1 MHGTPQDPER
11 YTLGEETKAHELF
24 VEHYEVLLAI
34 ARQRR
39 RRHGVGETLQTTA
52 LVHEAF
58 LKLDA
63 DRPYADE
70 DHFLSASA
78 LAIRHVIV
86 DYARAKLTGMRGA
99 GQAAVTIN
107 EDLPE
112 FRENPEEIV
121 QIADLLE
128 RLGEE
133 NPRWLRIVDA
143 RYFAGMTEDETADML
158 GISTRTVRRDWKDAR
173 GWIKGRLSV

>member
-1 MHGTPQDPER
+1 MHGSPQGLEK
-11 YTLGEETKAHELF
+11 YTLEEEFKARELF

-39 RRHGVGETLQTTA
+39 RRHGVGDTLQTTA

-63 DRPYADE
+63 ERQYADE

-86 DYARAKLTGMRGA
+86 DYARAKLTGMRGD
-99 GQAAVTIN
+99 GQAAIAIDD
-107 EDLPE
+107 DLPE

-121 QIADLLE
+121 QIANLLE

-158 GISTRTVRRDWKDAR
+158 SLSSRTVRRDWKDAR
-173 GWIKGRLSV
+173 DWLKGKLAA